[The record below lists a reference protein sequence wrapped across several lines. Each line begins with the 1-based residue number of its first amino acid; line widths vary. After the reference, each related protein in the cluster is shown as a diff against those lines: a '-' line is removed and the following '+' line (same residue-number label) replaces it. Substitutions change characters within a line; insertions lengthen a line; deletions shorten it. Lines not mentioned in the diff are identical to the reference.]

1 MITMNES
8 LFQLVE
14 CGAISKE
21 TALEASDDKMEL
33 EQFFRG
39 VYRGTNQ

>member
-8 LFQLVE
+8 LYNLADA
-14 CGAISKE
+14 GLITRE
-21 TALEASDDKMEL
+21 TALEASDDKIEL

-39 VYRGTNQ
+39 VYRGTK